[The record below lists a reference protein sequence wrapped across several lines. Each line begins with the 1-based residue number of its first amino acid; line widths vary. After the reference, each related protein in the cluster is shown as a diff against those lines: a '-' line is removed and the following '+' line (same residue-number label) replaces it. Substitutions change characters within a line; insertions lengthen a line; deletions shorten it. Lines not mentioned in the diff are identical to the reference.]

1 MVKYVTNLLSE
12 IVISMRVFSAVN
24 RKIKF
29 REKDYVDINYIREDG
44 KAVIPIELKTLDEL
58 YMHHDYEKLI
68 LSDDIYNYIKEV
80 ASIIPFK
87 YDIVLE
93 FHCPPIDVETQDR
106 IRRIIKNNY
115 GMEIDDLDYESRWE
129 NYISIA
135 LFIIGTLFLL
145 IGYALPDYTWSIIKE
160 MVSIVGWVI
169 LWDMMETIFFTSNKR
184 RLERLNNIQIYD
196 SQVEFI
202 FDKGWDNK

>member
-1 MVKYVTNLLSE
+1 
-12 IVISMRVFSAVN
+12 MRVFSAVN
-24 RKIKF
+24 KKIKF

-44 KAVIPIELKTLDEL
+44 KALIPIELESLDEL
-58 YMHHDYEKLI
+58 YMHHDYQKLI

-80 ASIIPFK
+80 ASVIPFK

-93 FHCPPIDVETQDR
+93 FHCPEIDEETQDR

-115 GMEIDDLDYESRWE
+115 GMEIDDLDYENRWE
-129 NYISIA
+129 AYISIA

-145 IGYALPDYTWSIIKE
+145 IGYALPSTTWSIIKE
-160 MVSIVGWVI
+160 MISIVGWVI
-169 LWDMMETIFFTSNKR
+169 LWDMMESIIFTSNKR
-184 RLERLNNIQIYD
+184 KLERLNNIQIYD

-202 FDKGWDNK
+202 FDRGRDNK